1 MLIKS
6 AEFWINKGF
15 IFNLK
20 LPQQEVFFYIKQN
33 YIFNF
38 IKIYFNFIKNNI
50 TFVKI
55 KAMKLPIICPSC
67 DHTLN
72 VSQMKCPDCS
82 TNVNGDYELPVFLKL
97 SREEQD
103 FILNFFLSSGS
114 IKEMAKQ
121 AELSYPTMRNKMDDL
136 IQKIDQLKK

>member
-1 MLIKS
+1 MPIKFEEYS
-6 AEFWINKGF
+6 INKDF
-15 IFNLK
+15 SYK
-20 LPQQEVFFYIKQN
+20 LNFLTLEVFFILNRNQHLTLL
-33 YIFNF
+33 
-38 IKIYFNFIKNNI
+38 KIILTLF
-50 TFVKI
+50 KI
-55 KAMKLPIICPSC
+55 ILHLYKKKLMKLPIICPSC

-72 VSQMKCPDCS
+72 VSQMKCPDCG

-97 SREEQD
+97 NRDEQD

-136 IQKIDQLKK
+136 IKKIDQLKK